1 MSACH
6 VAAEPS
12 TPHDEGLIFLLT
24 TFISTESDS
33 SADVAPVRFSHTTSE
48 EPVDYSEFVPR
59 QHDRPVGLCTP
70 FSAPAANVV
79 APNDAEP
86 APARPRRTSG
96 NRKPAHR

>member
-33 SADVAPVRFSHTTSE
+33 SAADVAPVRFSHTTSE

-59 QHDRPVGLCTP
+59 RNATTVDPLRTP
-70 FSAPAANVV
+70 FALPA
-79 APNDAEP
+79 D
-86 APARPRRTSG
+86 
-96 NRKPAHR
+96 H

>member
-12 TPHDEGLIFLLT
+12 TPHDEGLIFLT

-33 SADVAPVRFSHTTSE
+33 STDVAPVRFSHTTRE

-59 QHDRPVGLCTP
+59 RDATTVDSLRAP
-70 FSAPAANVV
+70 FALPAN
-79 APNDAEP
+79 P
-86 APARPRRTSG
+86 
-96 NRKPAHR
+96 